1 MEGQWHTYKA
11 KLPYLSDLRKEKCII
26 QRCPHPSQKCG
37 DLASDTEVYSYL
49 ACHIPGTT
57 THTICPHT
65 LPCVIALEQVGTHIS
80 YFILTRWPASLFY
93 LICANMAT
101 MRWVECSGQE
111 AYYAWHKNMGWGAY
125 FRCFTQPR
133 YDLSAQVCRVI
144 KVYSSICRC
153 A

>member
-57 THTICPHT
+57 THTTCPHT
-65 LPCVIALEQVGTHIS
+65 LTCLIALEQVGTHIS

-101 MRWVECSGQE
+101 MR
-111 AYYAWHKNMGWGAY
+111 
-125 FRCFTQPR
+125 
-133 YDLSAQVCRVI
+133 
-144 KVYSSICRC
+144 
-153 A
+153 